1 MLDNTYAILFVRGER
16 AVRDQKYDI
25 LKHPNVADTEDGGA
39 EPYVHGKVSGDVA
52 KIRVEQ
58 VLQLDAKDAQTVS
71 SESGYELLSENDLLE
86 EIGKEEK
93 EENENEKRTGEETFP
108 EA

>member
-1 MLDNTYAILFVRGER
+1 MISQRKKRSRSQLRISCKE
-16 AVRDQKYDI
+16 
-25 LKHPNVADTEDGGA
+25 NVADTEDGGA

-58 VLQLDAKDAQTVS
+58 VLQLDAKDAREVS

-93 EENENEKRTGEETFP
+93 E
-108 EA
+108 